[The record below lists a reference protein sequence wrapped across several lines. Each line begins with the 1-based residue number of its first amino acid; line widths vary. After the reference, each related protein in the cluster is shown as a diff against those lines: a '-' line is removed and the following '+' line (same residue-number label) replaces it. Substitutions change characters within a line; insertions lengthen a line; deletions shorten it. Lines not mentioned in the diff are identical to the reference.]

1 MCSQQS
7 TGIELLERAGE
18 SIEALQSIDISAV
31 PSTSIGEL
39 TLRLSRALEQLNA
52 VRSELLS
59 RADANHEGAAVGF
72 VSTSAWLSIRTGCTP
87 ASAHRAIHQARTLRA
102 LPHAQDAWRC
112 GTITQGHVTQLCA
125 TAERVDD
132 FAEHEEQFVGFA
144 RTMTPRSLH
153 HALAHFEAL
162 VCPANEDKK
171 FAHQRSQRRLNV
183 STMFDGTVKL
193 DGTFDPIN
201 GAIIMNAIN
210 ALAEA
215 MRPNSDAPIWQLR
228 ADALAE
234 LCAAWVAGDV
244 HGGTERPQ
252 LLITCTLDQLAH
264 GIGAELSPTRHVIN
278 PASLRRHACDAA
290 IIRVVTNGASD
301 PIDVG
306 RATRTIPPA
315 LRRALIVRDGG
326 CVFPGC
332 DRPHGWCEAHHII
345 HWLNGGATNLANTA
359 LLCSRHHHLLHQH
372 RWELARKP
380 DGTWSVADANGDDLA
395 HHHTRWDPRF
405 TTATQHVSQD
415 EAASITPETGA
426 LVLT

>member
-1 MCSQQS
+1 MGSQQS
-7 TGIELLERAGE
+7 NEIELLERAGE
-18 SIEALQSIDISAV
+18 SIEALQLLDISAV

-72 VSTSAWLSIRTGCTP
+72 VTTAAWLSIRTGCTP

-102 LPHAQDAWRC
+102 LPHTQSAWRA
-112 GTITQGHVTQLCA
+112 GAITQGHVTQLCT

-132 FAEHEEQFVGFA
+132 FADHEEQFVGFA

-264 GIGAELSPTRHVIN
+264 GIGAELSPAGHVIN

-306 RATRTIPPA
+306 RSTRTIPPA

-345 HWLNGGATNLANTA
+345 HWLNGGDTNLANTA
-359 LLCSRHHHLLHQH
+359 LLCSRHHHQLHQH
-372 RWELARKP
+372 QWELTRTL
-380 DGTWSVADANGDDLA
+380 DDTWAVTDANGNDLT
-395 HHHTRWDPRF
+395 HHHKRWDPRF
-405 TTATQHVSQD
+405 NAVVHCATDDD
-415 EAASITPETGA
+415 EMPSINLEPQ